1 MKNTVPACDVI
12 VVGGGLVGA
21 SLALALSEANVT
33 VALVDPQGPPARL
46 APDSWDSRV
55 YAISPGNAA
64 WLETLGVWGSL
75 PEQRMGRV
83 DLMRIF
89 GDRPPARLEF
99 SAYDAG
105 LRELA
110 WILENNLLQVELWR
124 ALEDAA
130 HVALFCSARCAAI
143 EWERDHAALTLTD
156 GQTLT
161 ARLIVG
167 ADGAESWIREEAGIA
182 CKSHPYAQ
190 TGVVANFACERP
202 HEGTAFQWF
211 RADGVLAL
219 LPLPGERVSM
229 VWSAPDERAR
239 DLLTASSEVLVRNV
253 EEASGLILGKLQ
265 VVTPPVG
272 FPLRRQRVERL
283 VEPRV
288 ALIGDAA
295 HNVHPLAG
303 QGVNLGFRDARELA
317 AVLAARGARSDCG
330 DYGLLRRYERARKED
345 IAALELTT
353 DGLEKLF
360 SSRAVWVAGLRNLG
374 LSLVDSQLPLKN
386 MLVRHAVA

>member
-1 MKNTVPACDVI
+1 MKNTDRPFDVV

-21 SLALALSEANVT
+21 SFALALAGANAA
-33 VALVDPQGPPARL
+33 VALVDPQSPPPRL
-46 APDSWDSRV
+46 PPESWDTRV
-55 YAISPGNAA
+55 YALSPGNAA
-64 WLETLGVWGSL
+64 WLDALGVWASL
-75 PEQRMGRV
+75 PELRMARV
-83 DLMRIF
+83 ESMRIF

-110 WILENNLLQVELWR
+110 WIVENNLLQAELWS
-124 ALEDAA
+124 ALQAAA
-130 HVALFCSARCAAI
+130 HVTLFSPARCAAI
-143 EWERDHAALTLTD
+143 EWGRDHAALTLGD
-156 GQTLT
+156 GQTLR

-167 ADGAESWIREEAGIA
+167 ADGADSWIREQAGIS
-182 CKSHPYAQ
+182 CTSHAYAQ

-202 HEGTAFQWF
+202 HHGTALQWF

-239 DLLTASSEVLVRNV
+239 ELLAASDDVLVRDV
-253 EEASGLILGKLQ
+253 EEASGLVLGKLQ
-265 VVTPPVG
+265 LITPPAG
-272 FPLRRQRVERL
+272 FPLKRQRVDRL

-317 AVLAARGARSDCG
+317 AVLAGRGARSDCG

-360 SSRAVWVAGLRNLG
+360 ASRAVWVAGLRNLG